1 MADII
6 HPGLIHRLRFTP
18 MRDLLRLNISG
29 RLDWKGKIAAADLSQ
44 VGCDLILRVV
54 RRSRLWQW
62 EKTTVTDELLAHFA
76 DALQA
81 GESVEQIIQKF
92 GDERVAAKLIGRA
105 TRRKRS
111 ILIRTVAA
119 TLWTLA
125 AIVALYAI
133 LTAIFLAGRPSIKVD
148 YIRTYNASI
157 LQTPPDQ
164 RAWPLYRQALLQ
176 LQITDP
182 IDDLLDAHPGDSNFK
197 KLVQWIS
204 DHESAIVLIRQASQK
219 PRLGYILGPNGSAND
234 PALWPPDSYFGKY
247 VRSLP
252 AHPTFLQEPFF
263 DGLSLAQLSGCLD
276 ADARVAASLGQSSRC
291 TNDFLCVFDILDQ
304 MQNQGVLSLANWAIG
319 ERRYTVHELDRIL
332 MQHPVTL
339 PDADLQRLAQRI
351 SLPKVDADLLN
362 WSLERANFLDL
373 LQRSYTGDG
382 HGNGRMT
389 RAGYELLSQN
399 RYNPLLPAD
408 YLQWPISLLTGASR
422 RQTVDKYEQLMS
434 EIQTN
439 LHLPLREANWR
450 RYEMEREKLDGRN
463 WNWLVLSAAL
473 PSFSIDYDIAERYL
487 GERDGTVV
495 AIALEV
501 YHRRHHAYP
510 ATLSEL
516 IPALLPS
523 IPADRIT
530 GDPIKYLIRDGHPIL
545 YSVGVDRIDNGA
557 TPPHGPQSHP
567 DDAANW
573 NSWAKDTI
581 HGDWILYPLIDPTP

>member
-219 PRLGYILGPNGSAND
+219 PRQLIPRSGRRIHILGNM
-234 PALWPPDSYFGKY
+234 Y
-247 VRSLP
+247 VHCPRIQRFCKNHSSMAFRSLN
-252 AHPTFLQEPFF
+252 
-263 DGLSLAQLSGCLD
+263 CLD
-276 ADARVAASLGQSSRC
+276 VSMPTRESPHHLDNHPAAPTIFSVYSIFSIRCRIRVC
-291 TNDFLCVFDILDQ
+291 CH
-304 MQNQGVLSLANWAIG
+304 W
-319 ERRYTVHELDRIL
+319 
-332 MQHPVTL
+332 
-339 PDADLQRLAQRI
+339 
-351 SLPKVDADLLN
+351 
-362 WSLERANFLDL
+362 
-373 LQRSYTGDG
+373 
-382 HGNGRMT
+382 
-389 RAGYELLSQN
+389 
-399 RYNPLLPAD
+399 
-408 YLQWPISLLTGASR
+408 LTG
-422 RQTVDKYEQLMS
+422 
-434 EIQTN
+434 
-439 LHLPLREANWR
+439 PLENA
-450 RYEMEREKLDGRN
+450 
-463 WNWLVLSAAL
+463 
-473 PSFSIDYDIAERYL
+473 
-487 GERDGTVV
+487 
-495 AIALEV
+495 
-501 YHRRHHAYP
+501 
-510 ATLSEL
+510 ATLSM
-516 IPALLPS
+516 
-523 IPADRIT
+523 
-530 GDPIKYLIRDGHPIL
+530 
-545 YSVGVDRIDNGA
+545 
-557 TPPHGPQSHP
+557 
-567 DDAANW
+567 
-573 NSWAKDTI
+573 SWIAFSCSTQ
-581 HGDWILYPLIDPTP
+581 